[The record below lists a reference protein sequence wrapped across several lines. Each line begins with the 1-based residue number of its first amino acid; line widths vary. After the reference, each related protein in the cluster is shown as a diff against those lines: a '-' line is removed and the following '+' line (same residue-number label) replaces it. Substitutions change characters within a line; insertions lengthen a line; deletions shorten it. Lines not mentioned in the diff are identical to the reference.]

1 MAAAVHRLAGRDL
14 LAHGAGIRA
23 VHAAAFGREPWHS
36 LPADADRY
44 LERLARDVTRP
55 GFTAALALDGER
67 VLGFATAWTSST
79 PLPADRAYPRV
90 TAALGAE
97 RTAAWLCG
105 GREVDELAVL
115 PDTHG
120 LGLGRTLLAAVTR
133 DAPDGRC
140 WLLTSADAAAV
151 RFYERLGW
159 WQATRPA
166 PDGNGIVVL
175 LGPDHPARAAA
186 APPQ

>member
-1 MAAAVHRLAGRDL
+1 MAAVVRLPGRDL
-14 LAHGAGIRA
+14 LAHGDGIRA
-23 VHAAAFGREPWHS
+23 VHAAAFARGPWHS
-36 LPADADRY
+36 QPADADHY
-44 LERLARDVTRP
+44 LERLAHDVTRP

-90 TAALGAE
+90 TAALGTA

-105 GREVDELAVL
+105 GREVDELAAL
-115 PDTHG
+115 PAAHG

-140 WLLTSADAAAV
+140 WLLTSAEATAV

-159 WQATRPA
+159 RQVTRPA
-166 PDGNGIVVL
+166 DGNGTVAL

-186 APPQ
+186 DPPQ